1 MDRLSTELLS
11 MIAAEAA
18 ACGPQIDINTVFDVW
33 DSGDTLKNPRTL
45 SRHNSLAPY
54 AAVSH
59 NWQLAFEPFTFHTLV
74 ISPKRLIEAAQHGYL
89 TERRLGY
96 VRFIAVL
103 VAFPLPRPWDTPIIF
118 PPGLDVRRD
127 FLRARDDTG
136 SISSEDELEEH
147 EGDGDGDFITSVID
161 FPHPRDRGYDRVFA
175 KIMRILFNALK
186 LAPVHENQEPYID
199 IRFGFPIPREYGLS
213 RISSPEEMEAS
224 TLESH
229 WLTIVYLGMN
239 HDGKELPELPSIASC
254 SFELVSWSLCFE
266 PHTACILAS
275 KMPCLK
281 KLKLHLSD
289 RELKEPGLRIELR
302 NKLASSL
309 SILPQGIYDFD
320 FHYSRGIPRDHVHVP
335 ASILDPEEN
344 CDHLSQALFK
354 FSQRENITRF
364 SAEGSFELT
373 IMGPSEEALAGRP
386 GWSKLEN
393 YEIGFLAITPAGKW
407 LAVPYKEDPNT
418 DIFKTNRWGPPSGP
432 SRGYY
437 SSFNVN
443 EFRGPIDPEYAHAL
457 LCAAGEAASH
467 MPGLQRMIINVGVIG
482 SYRVSYNSAKVEPCM
497 RIVGKKLQP
506 PDEDMLRIWRRVARE
521 HDHKLVL
528 RWKDTARIKTR
539 MEDFE

>member
-18 ACGPQIDINTVFDVW
+18 ASGPQIDINTVFDVW
-33 DSGDTLKNPRTL
+33 DSNDTLKIPRTL

-54 AAVSH
+54 AAVSR

-103 VAFPLPRPWDTPIIF
+103 IAFPLPRPWDTPIIF
-118 PPGLDVRRD
+118 PPGLDTRGD
-127 FLRARDDTG
+127 FLRARDDAG
-136 SISSEDELEEH
+136 YVSSEDELEEN
-147 EGDGDGDFITSVID
+147 EGDGDGDYTTSVID

-186 LAPVHENQEPYID
+186 LAPVHENDQAYID
-199 IRFGFPIPREYGLS
+199 IRFGFPIPREFGLS
-213 RISSPEEMEAS
+213 RMSSPEEMEAN
-224 TLESH
+224 TLEGP
-229 WLTIVYLGMN
+229 WLTTIYLGMS

-275 KMPCLK
+275 KMPNLK

-289 RELKEPGLRIELR
+289 RELKDPGLRNEMR
-302 NKLASSL
+302 KKLASSL

-320 FHYSRGIPRDHVHVP
+320 FHYSRGIPRDHSHMP
-335 ASILDPEEN
+335 TSILDSEEDY
-344 CDHLSQALFK
+344 DHLSQSLFN

-373 IMGPSEEALAGRP
+373 IMGLSEEALSSRP
-386 GWSKLEN
+386 DWSKLEN

-407 LAVPYKEDPNT
+407 LAVPYKQVPNT
-418 DIFKTNRWGPPSGP
+418 DIFKTKRWGPPSGR

-443 EFRGPIDPEYAHAL
+443 EFRGPVDPDYAHEL
-457 LCAAGEAASH
+457 LCAAGQAASY

-482 SYRVSYNSAKVEPCM
+482 SYRVSYNRAKVEPCM
-497 RIVGKKLQP
+497 RIIGKKLQP
-506 PDEDMLRIWRRVARE
+506 PTEDMLRIWRRVAHE

-539 MEDFE
+539 VEDFE